1 MKQAIEEFL
10 LDMKMQGRSQWTVAG
25 YRTALA
31 KFTAWC
37 QENEVD
43 YRALTPRQ
51 ARAFRNYL
59 AGQGSPSPRTVNVA
73 ISALRSFYDYLLE
86 EGVVTGNPVVSR
98 RLRIAEAETV
108 PRYLTDE
115 EVSEVLAYADKH
127 LPSASLPFRVML
139 FAGLR
144 VSEVVN
150 LTAADVVTRS
160 GRVMLRVNQGKGR
173 KDRYAPVVD
182 QDTAAELV
190 RLARKK
196 RREGRNVKLFGVAR
210 STLVAYAAEIKRE
223 TGVDFSTH
231 RMRHT
236 FATRLLAAGERLD
249 VIQKILGHRDIST
262 TTRYTTTL
270 PEAWERLAAKVV

>member
-1 MKQAIEEFL
+1 MKQVIDGFL
-10 LDMKMQGRSQWTVAG
+10 TDLKMQGKSQWTVVG

-31 KFTAWC
+31 KFAAWC
-37 QENEVD
+37 KENGVD

-59 AGQGSPSPRTVNVA
+59 AGQGNPSPRTVNVA

-86 EGVVTGNPVVSR
+86 EGVVGGNPIVSR
-98 RLRIAEAETV
+98 RLRIAEAETA
-108 PRYLTDE
+108 PRYLTDD
-115 EVSEVLAYADKH
+115 EVAEVLAYVDEH
-127 LPSASLPFRVML
+127 LPSASLPFRAML

-144 VSEVVN
+144 VGEAAN
-150 LTAADVVTRS
+150 LTAADVVTRG
-160 GRVMLRVNQGKGR
+160 GRVMLRITQGKGR
-173 KDRYAPVVD
+173 KDRYVPVVD
-182 QDTAAELV
+182 QDTAARLV
-190 RLARKK
+190 ELARGKK
-196 RREGRNVKLFGVAR
+196 HEGRDTSLFGIAR
-210 STLVAYAAEIKRE
+210 STLVAYAAEVRKE

-249 VIQKILGHRDIST
+249 VIQKILGHKNIST
-262 TTRYTTTL
+262 TTRYATTL